1 MAEPAPSPRQ
11 PPRGPRAPQRRRAQP
26 PRRRRSLMAERK
38 KRHRRGEPLPT
49 RATIVVR
56 GDLLDPDTLRGS
68 AVENEEIYGF
78 FGISVFAEVGGTTWE
93 EISGTK
99 LASADWLV
107 LFTGESPIPAGLE
120 LWETGQDP
128 PSAILHEKSDKT

>member
-1 MAEPAPSPRQ
+1 
-11 PPRGPRAPQRRRAQP
+11 
-26 PRRRRSLMAERK
+26 MAERK

-99 LASADWLV
+99 LARADWLV
-107 LFTGESPIPAGLE
+107 LFTVESLIAAGLE
-120 LWETGQDP
+120 LWDTGQAPHFDIVHEDIDELIGRILGTEHRVVRN
-128 PSAILHEKSDKT
+128 PSHDQGAAT

>member
-1 MAEPAPSPRQ
+1 
-11 PPRGPRAPQRRRAQP
+11 
-26 PRRRRSLMAERK
+26 MAERK

-49 RATIVVR
+49 SATIVVR

-99 LASADWLV
+99 LARADWLV
-107 LFTGESPIPAGLE
+107 LFTVESLIAAGLE
-120 LWETGQDP
+120 LWDTGQAPHFDIVHEVIETGKASRGERCWQYV
-128 PSAILHEKSDKT
+128 

>member
-1 MAEPAPSPRQ
+1 
-11 PPRGPRAPQRRRAQP
+11 
-26 PRRRRSLMAERK
+26 MAERK

-49 RATIVVR
+49 SATIVVR

-99 LASADWLV
+99 LARADWLV
-107 LFTGESPIPAGLE
+107 LFTADSLNDAGLE
-120 LWETGQDP
+120 LWTKGLADRESDEKGKRVSERFNTRGRR
-128 PSAILHEKSDKT
+128 IL